1 MRTASRRRIFV
12 ATGRALPGRS
22 PGAAGI
28 IASTLNT
35 TTKLAS
41 HLRSAVLSGV
51 IALCA
56 LLSCNAPAQNAQTLF
71 SEFNDRI
78 YQIRI
83 IERSTGKQA
92 ELGSGFLVSADGLI
106 VTNYHVVAAYTEA
119 PDRYHVEFVRIN
131 GESGT
136 LNLVNFDV
144 VNDLALLSRADPP
157 GYFLE
162 LGERLPAQGEAIYSI
177 GNPHDLGWTVV
188 PGTYNG
194 ITAHSAFERIHF
206 SGSVNPG
213 MSGGPVLNASGKVIG
228 VNVATAGNQLSF
240 LVPLNRLA
248 GFLDRAAGPALT
260 REEFDATVTAQLKDN
275 QRTILRGLIGAE
287 WGSVEFGD
295 ASVPREISAFI
306 KCWGYV
312 DDDPEIQYQH
322 SATTC
327 NSEDQIYLSHDFNTG
342 NIVYQFNWLQSDQ
355 LNSFQFYNML
365 REKIANTYP
374 DNDAGK
380 NDVTNFSC
388 VDDFVAN
395 RADSGSGIVTKMTF
409 CAREY
414 RRYRGIYD
422 VLYFGVS
429 VHDGNSSL
437 ISHFTMAGVDPALAQ
452 QFLARFVDS
461 IAWK

>member
-1 MRTASRRRIFV
+1 MRRTVALLAGLALYALATVTAS
-12 ATGRALPGRS
+12 AQDARS
-22 PGAAGI
+22 
-28 IASTLNT
+28 
-35 TTKLAS
+35 
-41 HLRSAVLSGV
+41 
-51 IALCA
+51 
-56 LLSCNAPAQNAQTLF
+56 LF

-92 ELGSGFLVSADGLI
+92 GLGSGFLVSADGLI
-106 VTNYHVVAAYTEA
+106 VTNFHVVAAYTDA
-119 PDRYHVEFVRIN
+119 PERYHLEFVRIN
-131 GESGT
+131 GESGA
-136 LNLVNFDV
+136 LDVINFDV
-144 VNDLALLSRADPP
+144 VNDLALLRRADPP
-157 GYFLE
+157 GYFLA
-162 LGERLPAQGEAIYSI
+162 LGDALPAQGEAIYSI

-213 MSGGPVLNASGKVIG
+213 MSGGPVINASGEVIG

-240 LVPLNRLA
+240 LIPLNRLA
-248 GFLDRAAGPALT
+248 DFLARAAGTALT
-260 REEFDATVTAQLKDN
+260 PADYDAAITAQLGDN
-275 QRTILRGLIGAE
+275 QREMLGRLIDAE
-287 WGSVEFGD
+287 WGSVEFGE
-295 ASVPREISAFI
+295 ARVPREISTFI

-312 DDDPEIQYQH
+312 DDDPEIEYQH

-327 NSEDQIYLSHDFNTG
+327 NSEDQIYLSHDFSTG
-342 NIVYQFNWLQSDQ
+342 NIVYQFNWLESSQ

-380 NDVTNFSC
+380 SDVTNFSC
-388 VDDFVAN
+388 VDDFVNN
-395 RADSGSGIVTKMTF
+395 RGQSGATVVTKMTF

-429 VHDGNSSL
+429 VHDRGSSL
-437 ISHFTMAGVDPALAQ
+437 ISHFTMAGVSREYAQ
-452 QFLARFVDS
+452 RFLDKFIGS

>member
-1 MRTASRRRIFV
+1 
-12 ATGRALPGRS
+12 L
-22 PGAAGI
+22 
-28 IASTLNT
+28 L
-35 TTKLAS
+35 LA
-41 HLRSAVLSGV
+41 
-51 IALCA
+51 IALYA
-56 LLSCNAPAQNAQTLF
+56 FVPFGAMAQDARTLF

-131 GESGT
+131 GESGA
-136 LNLVNFDV
+136 LNLINFDV
-144 VNDLALLSRADPP
+144 INDLALLRRTDPP

-162 LGERLPAQGEAIYSI
+162 LGSALPVQGEAIYSI

-194 ITAHSAFERIHF
+194 ITGHSAFERIHF

-240 LVPLNRLA
+240 LIPLNRLA
-248 GFLDRAAGPALT
+248 GFLDRTGDPLMPGD
-260 REEFDATVTAQLKDN
+260 FDATITAQLKEN
-275 QRTILRGLIGAE
+275 QRTLLGGLIEAE

-295 ASVPREISAFI
+295 ATVPREISAFI

-312 DDDPEIQYQH
+312 DDDPEIRYRH

-327 NSEDQIYLSHDFNTG
+327 NSEDQIYLSHDFSTG
-342 NIVYQFNWLQSDQ
+342 NIVYQFNWLESDR

-380 NDVTNFSC
+380 GDVTNFSC

-395 RADSGSGIVTKMTF
+395 RANPGAGIVTKMTF

-414 RRYRGIYD
+414 RRYRGIFD

-429 VHDGNSSL
+429 VHDGRSSL
-437 ISHFTMAGVDPALAQ
+437 ISHFTMAGVAPALAQ
-452 QFLARFVDS
+452 QFLGKFLDS
-461 IAWK
+461 VAWK

>member
-1 MRTASRRRIFV
+1 MMATNFRDGGMRQT
-12 ATGRALPGRS
+12 LLS

-28 IASTLNT
+28 ISSGLNIA
-35 TTKLAS
+35 TK
-41 HLRSAVLSGV
+41 RTRQKRWP
-51 IALCA
+51 A
-56 LLSCNAPAQNAQTLF
+56 LLLSMTCLALVSCAALAQDARSLF
-71 SEFNDRI
+71 SEFKDRI

-106 VTNYHVVAAYTEA
+106 VTNYHVVAAYTDA

-136 LNLVNFDV
+136 LNLINFDV
-144 VNDLALLSRADPP
+144 VNDLALLRRDDPP

-162 LGERLPAQGEAIYSI
+162 LGDALPTQGEAIYSI

-213 MSGGPVLNASGKVIG
+213 MSGGPVLNANGKVIG

-240 LVPLNRLA
+240 LIPLNRLA
-248 GFLDRAAGPALT
+248 GFLESSVGPPLMPGD
-260 REEFDATVTAQLKDN
+260 FDGAITAQLVEN
-275 QRTILRGLIGAE
+275 QRTMLGGLIDAE

-312 DDDPEIQYQH
+312 DDDPEIRYQH

-342 NIVYQFNWLQSDQ
+342 NIVYQFNWLESDQ
-355 LNSFQFYNML
+355 LNAFQFYNML

-380 NDVTNFSC
+380 SDVANFSC
-388 VDDFVAN
+388 VDDFVTT
-395 RADSGSGIVTKMTF
+395 RAESGAEIVTKLTF

-414 RRYRGIYD
+414 RRYRGIFD

-429 VHDGNSSL
+429 VHDGGSSL
-437 ISHFTMAGVDPALAQ
+437 ISHFTMAGVAAGLAQ
-452 QFLARFVDS
+452 QFLGKFVDS

>member
-1 MRTASRRRIFV
+1 MKRSVALLLAFASH
-12 ATGRALPGRS
+12 ALFS
-22 PGAAGI
+22 FAAG
-28 IASTLNT
+28 
-35 TTKLAS
+35 
-41 HLRSAVLSGV
+41 
-51 IALCA
+51 
-56 LLSCNAPAQNAQTLF
+56 AQDAQSLF

-92 ELGSGFLVSADGLI
+92 EIGSGFLVSANGLV
-106 VTNYHVVAAYTEA
+106 VTNFHVVAAYAEA
-119 PDRYHVEFVRIN
+119 PDRYYVEFVRIN
-131 GESGT
+131 GESGP
-136 LNLVNFDV
+136 LDVINFDV
-144 VNDLALLSRADPP
+144 VNDLALLRRADPP

-162 LGERLPAQGEAIYSI
+162 LGDALPAQGEAIYSI

-194 ITAHSAFERIHF
+194 ITAHSAYERIHF

-213 MSGGPVLNASGKVIG
+213 MSGGPVLNANGRVIG

-240 LVPLNRLA
+240 LIPLNRLS
-248 GFLDRAAGPALT
+248 GFLARAAGTVLT
-260 REEFDATVTAQLKDN
+260 PGDFDTAITVQLEEN
-275 QRTILRGLIGAE
+275 QRTLLGALIDSE
-287 WGSVEFGD
+287 WGSTEFGD

-312 DDDPEIQYQH
+312 DDDPEIEYQH

-342 NIVYQFNWLQSDQ
+342 NIVYQFNWLESVR

-380 NDVTNFSC
+380 SDVTNFSC
-388 VDDFVAN
+388 VDDFVNN
-395 RADSGSGIVTKMTF
+395 RAKSGATIVTKMTF

-422 VLYFGVS
+422 VLYFGIS
-429 VHDGNSSL
+429 VHDGRSSL
-437 ISHFTMAGVDPALAQ
+437 ISHFTMAGVVPEYAQ
-452 QFLARFVDS
+452 RFLGKFIGS

>member
-1 MRTASRRRIFV
+1 M
-12 ATGRALPGRS
+12 
-22 PGAAGI
+22 
-28 IASTLNT
+28 
-35 TTKLAS
+35 
-41 HLRSAVLSGV
+41 
-51 IALCA
+51 
-56 LLSCNAPAQNAQTLF
+56 AQDARTLF

-131 GESGT
+131 GESGA
-136 LNLVNFDV
+136 LNLINFDV
-144 VNDLALLSRADPP
+144 INDLALLRRTDPP

-162 LGERLPAQGEAIYSI
+162 LGSALPVQGEAIYSI

-194 ITAHSAFERIHF
+194 ITGHSAFERIHF

-240 LVPLNRLA
+240 LIPLNRLA
-248 GFLDRAAGPALT
+248 GFLDRTGDPLMPGD
-260 REEFDATVTAQLKDN
+260 FDATITAQLKEN
-275 QRTILRGLIGAE
+275 QRTLLGGLIEAE

-295 ASVPREISAFI
+295 ATVPREISAFI

-312 DDDPEIQYQH
+312 DDDPEIRYRH

-327 NSEDQIYLSHDFNTG
+327 NSEDQIYLSHDFSTG
-342 NIVYQFNWLQSDQ
+342 NIVYQFNWLESDR

-380 NDVTNFSC
+380 GDVTNFSC

-395 RADSGSGIVTKMTF
+395 RANPGAGIVTKMTF

-414 RRYRGIYD
+414 RRYRGIFD

-429 VHDGNSSL
+429 VHDGRSSL
-437 ISHFTMAGVDPALAQ
+437 ISHFTMAGVAPALAQ
-452 QFLARFVDS
+452 QFLGKFLDS
-461 IAWK
+461 VAWK